1 MKIYINHFNLLIL
14 NNILKQLADYR
25 INTEEYIQFYS
36 PDGIYIV
43 DKSNTFK
50 LNAVDHDIMVLE
62 NYYNNLTLIVDP
74 SFYIVEKVVQMPTE
88 FISTRMK
95 RETFVLSNSKVKDVK
110 DVKEEKE
117 VKEVKD
123 VKKEK
128 RNTKL
133 IIESEIINQKE
144 NEFSF
149 LNNNTVENDYKPK
162 DIYFELPNGT
172 NIDNI
177 LVKEELIVF
186 LSLLN

>member
-95 RETFVLSNSKVKDVK
+95 REIFVLSNSKVQNVKDVK
-110 DVKEEKE
+110 DIKEEK
-117 VKEVKD
+117 
-123 VKKEK
+123 
-128 RNTKL
+128 RNIKL
-133 IIESEIINQKE
+133 VIESEIINQKE